1 MGQGHR
7 ARIPGRT
14 GSWDMGQGH
23 GAGIGSWDTGH
34 ARKAAS
40 LAVPGI
46 QRAAAVCRR
55 PSALQCYP
63 VRVQAALRR

>member
-1 MGQGHR
+1 
-7 ARIPGRT
+7 
-14 GSWDMGQGH
+14 MGQGH

-34 ARKAAS
+34 AGEAAS

-55 PSALQCYP
+55 PSALQRYP
-63 VRVQAALRR
+63 VRVRAALRR